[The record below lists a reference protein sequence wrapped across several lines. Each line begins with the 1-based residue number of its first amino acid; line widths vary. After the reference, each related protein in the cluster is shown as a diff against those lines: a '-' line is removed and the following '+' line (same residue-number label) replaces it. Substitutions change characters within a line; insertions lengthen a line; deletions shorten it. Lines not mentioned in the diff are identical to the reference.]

1 MFYVLPIGNMI
12 NMFTAR
18 EGMPSNMELYV
29 NIQRQFFESF
39 VGQTFKEFI
48 YVLLRLFRQTN

>member
-1 MFYVLPIGNMI
+1 MFFICQLGNMI
-12 NMFTAR
+12 DMFTAR
-18 EGMPSNMELYV
+18 EVMPSNMENYV

-48 YVLLRLFRQTN
+48 HIYFIRARRE